1 MNLQSWI
8 VLLLFLS
15 LMGYILFRQIRLI
28 ASGRKKCNAC
38 PVTAC
43 PMNEPVKVEIFSAEK
58 SSCCGNPSLMRQI
71 SAKQGDKMEEL
82 ACPTMHVLQK
92 NE

>member
-8 VLLLFLS
+8 VLLMFLS

-38 PVTAC
+38 PVKAC
-43 PMNEPVKVEIFSAEK
+43 PMNEPAKVEILSAEK

-71 SAKQGDKMEEL
+71 SAKQGDTMEEL
-82 ACPTMHVLQK
+82 ACPTMHVLQQ

>member
-38 PVTAC
+38 TVKAC
-43 PMNEPVKVEIFSAEK
+43 PMNEPTV
-58 SSCCGNPSLMRQI
+58 P
-71 SAKQGDKMEEL
+71 SAKDADCPITGSTLMVQIRTPQEGAVRENQ
-82 ACPTMHVLQK
+82 CPTSQVIK
-92 NE
+92 E